1 MRSHGVILAFFEGL
15 AFSFAVF
22 HCSAMASQR
31 PVLYCPEYQKKR
43 EVKGRTC
50 CPYTKW
56 ACPHGQHNCQACG
69 RPGHGSADCRAV
81 PPSQEVPAPAV
92 SQEAAPSAS
101 ASSARPSSAPTPT
114 ESRPQPSV
122 VPAAPQF
129 GKGFGFKGVGKEGN
143 YGVGIQ
149 PTFSVPPEEIPE
161 SLRPEIFVPP
171 AEAAEPPAEEE
182 YVPCPIM
189 PTTEEIESWI
199 QCTFRKLTNLSTKCP
214 PEVGESVLWRGVNA
228 GNHGYTTVEHFN
240 GKVRGVQVENNEL
253 YIYID

>member
-1 MRSHGVILAFFEGL
+1 MGNIIARHVGVQATAQQTAAL
-15 AFSFAVF
+15 
-22 HCSAMASQR
+22 
-31 PVLYCPEYQKKR
+31 CPRLRRFQPQLFRRKQLR
-43 EVKGRTC
+43 LHRL
-50 CPYTKW
+50 P
-56 ACPHGQHNCQACG
+56 
-69 RPGHGSADCRAV
+69 RRGHLLLRL
-81 PPSQEVPAPAV
+81 
-92 SQEAAPSAS
+92 
-101 ASSARPSSAPTPT
+101 RPSLG
-114 ESRPQPSV
+114 PQPSV

-189 PTTEEIESWI
+189 PTTEEIESWM
-199 QCTFRKLTNLSTKCP
+199 QSSFRKLTDLSTKCP